1 MPEESFMRSAISPST
16 GDRSKPSRIDCD
28 ADQPETDLDSDVI
41 SLLEENARLRALVT
55 QLSDLVLR
63 HVVDQ
68 K

>member
-1 MPEESFMRSAISPST
+1 MEKAFSSLT
-16 GDRSKPSRIDCD
+16 GGRIKPSRIECD
-28 ADQPETDLDSDVI
+28 ADQPDSDLDSDVI

>member
-1 MPEESFMRSAISPST
+1 MGNGISPLT
-16 GDRSKPSRIDCD
+16 GDRTKPSRVQCD
-28 ADQPETDLDSDVI
+28 ADHPDSDLDTDVI

>member
-1 MPEESFMRSAISPST
+1 MRNAISPST
-16 GDRSKPSRIDCD
+16 GDRIKPSRVRCD
-28 ADQPETDLDSDVI
+28 ADHPDSDLDSDVI

-63 HVVDQ
+63 HVVDH

>member
-1 MPEESFMRSAISPST
+1 MRNAFSPST
-16 GDRSKPSRIDCD
+16 GDQIRPSRVQCD
-28 ADQPETDLDSDVI
+28 ADHPDSDLDTDVI

>member
-1 MPEESFMRSAISPST
+1 MGNTFSPST
-16 GDRSKPSRIDCD
+16 GDRIKPSRVQCD
-28 ADQPETDLDSDVI
+28 ADHPEADLDSDVI

>member
-1 MPEESFMRSAISPST
+1 MGNVLSPST
-16 GDRSKPSRIDCD
+16 VDRMKPSRIQCD
-28 ADQPETDLDSDVI
+28 ADHPDSDLDTDVI
-41 SLLEENARLRALVT
+41 ALLEENARLRALVT

>member
-1 MPEESFMRSAISPST
+1 MGNAFSQSAVHRI
-16 GDRSKPSRIDCD
+16 GPSRAQCD
-28 ADQPETDLDSDVI
+28 ADRQDSDLDSDVI